1 MLADSFFIPTFPNYF
16 IRLREALLLLA
27 LLPLR
32 EEVEPLLRE
41 GLLLKEPDTEALL
54 LVEELLLRVT
64 LPLEELVR
72 LLLVETEVVFF
83 FDEVPLLLLRDTPAL
98 DELPLL
104 LRDTLLAEAL
114 LRDVEVE
121 AELLRDADD
130 EEEALRELADEPLR
144 EALDELRVLLDELLR
159 ETLPEEILREEVLE
173 VTAVRRFSSEST
185 FTTRLFLSREG
196 TLTYPFLRSRLLF
209 S

>member
-1 MLADSFFIPTFPNYF
+1 M
-16 IRLREALLLLA
+16 
-27 LLPLR
+27 PLR

-41 GLLLKEPDTEALL
+41 GLLEKLDTEAPLL
-54 LVEELLLRVT
+54 LDELLLLRDT
-64 LPLEELVR
+64 LPLDELLR
-72 LLLVETEVVFF
+72 LLLVETEVLLF
-83 FDEVPLLLLRDTPAL
+83 FDEVLLLLLLRETPAL
-98 DELPLL
+98 GEVLLL
-104 LRDTLLAEAL
+104 LRETLLPEAL
-114 LRDVEVE
+114 LRDAEVE
-121 AELLRDADD
+121 AALLRDADD
-130 EEEALRELADEPLR
+130 EEEVLRELADEPLR

-159 ETLPEEILREEVLE
+159 ETLPEEVLREEVLE

>member
-1 MLADSFFIPTFPNYF
+1 M
-16 IRLREALLLLA
+16 
-27 LLPLR
+27 PLR

-41 GLLLKEPDTEALL
+41 GLLEELDTEAPLL
-54 LVEELLLRVT
+54 LDELLLLRDT
-64 LPLEELVR
+64 LPLDELLR
-72 LLLVETEVVFF
+72 LLLVETEVLLF
-83 FDEVPLLLLRDTPAL
+83 FDEVLLLLLRETPAL
-98 DELPLL
+98 GEVLLL
-104 LRDTLLAEAL
+104 LRETLLPEAL
-114 LRDVEVE
+114 LRDAEVE
-121 AELLRDADD
+121 AALLRDADD
-130 EEEALRELADEPLR
+130 EEEVLRELADEPLR

-159 ETLPEEILREEVLE
+159 ETLPEEVLREEVLE

>member
-1 MLADSFFIPTFPNYF
+1 M
-16 IRLREALLLLA
+16 
-27 LLPLR
+27 PLR

-41 GLLLKEPDTEALL
+41 GLLEELDTEAPLL
-54 LVEELLLRVT
+54 LDELLLLRDT
-64 LPLEELVR
+64 LPLDELLR
-72 LLLVETEVVFF
+72 LLLVETEVLLF
-83 FDEVPLLLLRDTPAL
+83 FDEVLLLLLLRETPAL
-98 DELPLL
+98 GEVLLL
-104 LRDTLLAEAL
+104 LRNTLLPEAL
-114 LRDVEVE
+114 LRDAEVE
-121 AELLRDADD
+121 AVLLRDADD
-130 EEEALRELADEPLR
+130 EEEVLRELTDEPLR

-159 ETLPEEILREEVLE
+159 ETLPEEVPEEVLREEALE

>member
-1 MLADSFFIPTFPNYF
+1 M
-16 IRLREALLLLA
+16 
-27 LLPLR
+27 PLR

-41 GLLLKEPDTEALL
+41 GLLEELDTEAPLL
-54 LVEELLLRVT
+54 LDELLLLRDT
-64 LPLEELVR
+64 LPLDELLR
-72 LLLVETEVVFF
+72 LLLVETEVLLF
-83 FDEVPLLLLRDTPAL
+83 FDEVLLLLLLRETPAL
-98 DELPLL
+98 GEVLLL
-104 LRDTLLAEAL
+104 LRETLLPEAL
-114 LRDVEVE
+114 LRDAEVE
-121 AELLRDADD
+121 AALLRDADD
-130 EEEALRELADEPLR
+130 EEEVLRELADEPLR

-159 ETLPEEILREEVLE
+159 ETLSEEVLREEVLE

>member
-1 MLADSFFIPTFPNYF
+1 M
-16 IRLREALLLLA
+16 

-41 GLLLKEPDTEALL
+41 GLLEELDTEAPLL
-54 LVEELLLRVT
+54 LDELLLLRDT
-64 LPLEELVR
+64 LPLDELLR
-72 LLLVETEVVFF
+72 LLLVETEVLLF
-83 FDEVPLLLLRDTPAL
+83 FDEVLLLLR
-98 DELPLL
+98 E
-104 LRDTLLAEAL
+104 TLLPEAL
-114 LRDVEVE
+114 LRDAEVE
-121 AELLRDADD
+121 AVLLRDADD
-130 EEEALRELADEPLR
+130 EEEVLRELADEPLR

-159 ETLPEEILREEVLE
+159 ETLSEEVLREEVLE

>member
-1 MLADSFFIPTFPNYF
+1 M
-16 IRLREALLLLA
+16 
-27 LLPLR
+27 PLR

-41 GLLLKEPDTEALL
+41 GLLEELDTEAPLL
-54 LVEELLLRVT
+54 LEGLLLLR
-64 LPLEELVR
+64 
-72 LLLVETEVVFF
+72 LLVETEELFF
-83 FDEVPLLLLRDTPAL
+83 FDEVPLLLL
-98 DELPLL
+98 
-104 LRDTLLAEAL
+104 LRNTLLPEAL
-114 LRDVEVE
+114 LRDTEVE
-121 AELLRDADD
+121 AVLLRDADD
-130 EEEALRELADEPLR
+130 EEEVLRELADEPLR

-159 ETLPEEILREEVLE
+159 ETLPEEVLREEALE

>member
-1 MLADSFFIPTFPNYF
+1 M
-16 IRLREALLLLA
+16 
-27 LLPLR
+27 PLR

-41 GLLLKEPDTEALL
+41 GLLEELDTEAPLL
-54 LVEELLLRVT
+54 LDELLLLRDT
-64 LPLEELVR
+64 LPLDELLLLLLRDTLPLDELLR
-72 LLLVETEVVFF
+72 LLLVETEVLLF
-83 FDEVPLLLLRDTPAL
+83 FDEVLLLLLLRETPAL
-98 DELPLL
+98 GEVLLL
-104 LRDTLLAEAL
+104 LRETLLPEAL
-114 LRDVEVE
+114 LRDAEVE
-121 AELLRDADD
+121 AALLRDADD
-130 EEEALRELADEPLR
+130 EEEVLRELADEPLR

-159 ETLPEEILREEVLE
+159 ETLPEEVLREEVLE

>member
-1 MLADSFFIPTFPNYF
+1 M
-16 IRLREALLLLA
+16 
-27 LLPLR
+27 PLR

-41 GLLLKEPDTEALL
+41 GLLEKLDTEAPLL
-54 LVEELLLRVT
+54 LDELLLLRDT
-64 LPLEELVR
+64 LPLDELLR
-72 LLLVETEVVFF
+72 LLLVETEVLLF
-83 FDEVPLLLLRDTPAL
+83 FDEVLLLLLLRETPAL
-98 DELPLL
+98 GEVLLL
-104 LRDTLLAEAL
+104 LRETLLPEAL
-114 LRDVEVE
+114 LRDAEVE
-121 AELLRDADD
+121 AALLRDVDD
-130 EEEALRELADEPLR
+130 EEEVLRELADEPLR

-159 ETLPEEILREEVLE
+159 ETLPEEVLREEVLE

>member
-1 MLADSFFIPTFPNYF
+1 M
-16 IRLREALLLLA
+16 
-27 LLPLR
+27 PLR

-41 GLLLKEPDTEALL
+41 GLLEELDTEAPLL
-54 LVEELLLRVT
+54 LEELLL
-64 LPLEELVR
+64 LR
-72 LLLVETEVVFF
+72 LLLVETEVLLF
-83 FDEVPLLLLRDTPAL
+83 FDEVLLLLLRDTPAL

-104 LRDTLLAEAL
+104 LRETLLLEAL

-121 AELLRDADD
+121 AALLRDADD
-130 EEEALRELADEPLR
+130 EEEVLRELADEPLR
-144 EALDELRVLLDELLR
+144 EALDELRVLLAELLR
-159 ETLPEEILREEVLE
+159 DTLSEELLRDEMLE

-185 FTTRLFLSREG
+185 FTIRLFLSREG

>member
-1 MLADSFFIPTFPNYF
+1 MFADSFFISTFPNYF

-104 LRDTLLAEAL
+104 LRETLLPEA
-114 LRDVEVE
+114 
-121 AELLRDADD
+121 LLRDADD
-130 EEEALRELADEPLR
+130 EEEVLRELADEPLR
-144 EALDELRVLLDELLR
+144 EALDELRVLLAKLLRDTLSEELLR
-159 ETLPEEILREEVLE
+159 DEMLE

-185 FTTRLFLSREG
+185 FTIRLFLSREG

>member
-1 MLADSFFIPTFPNYF
+1 M
-16 IRLREALLLLA
+16 
-27 LLPLR
+27 PLR

-41 GLLLKEPDTEALL
+41 GLLEELDTEAPLL
-54 LVEELLLRVT
+54 LDELPLLRETLLPLDELL
-64 LPLEELVR
+64 R
-72 LLLVETEVVFF
+72 LLLVETEELLF
-83 FDEVPLLLLRDTPAL
+83 FDEVLLLLLLRDTPAL
-98 DELPLL
+98 GEVLLL
-104 LRDTLLAEAL
+104 LRKTLLPEAL
-114 LRDVEVE
+114 LRDAEVE
-121 AELLRDADD
+121 AALLRDADD
-130 EEEALRELADEPLR
+130 EEEVLRELADEPLR

-159 ETLPEEILREEVLE
+159 ETLSEEVLREEVLE

>member
-1 MLADSFFIPTFPNYF
+1 M
-16 IRLREALLLLA
+16 
-27 LLPLR
+27 PLR

-41 GLLLKEPDTEALL
+41 GLLEELDTEEPLL
-54 LVEELLLRVT
+54 LEELLLLR
-64 LPLEELVR
+64 
-72 LLLVETEVVFF
+72 LLVETEELFF
-83 FDEVPLLLLRDTPAL
+83 FDEVPLLLL
-98 DELPLL
+98 
-104 LRDTLLAEAL
+104 LRNTLLPEA
-114 LRDVEVE
+114 
-121 AELLRDADD
+121 LLRDADD
-130 EEEALRELADEPLR
+130 EEEVLRELADEPLR

-159 ETLPEEILREEVLE
+159 ETLPEEVLREEALE

>member
-1 MLADSFFIPTFPNYF
+1 M
-16 IRLREALLLLA
+16 
-27 LLPLR
+27 PLR

-41 GLLLKEPDTEALL
+41 GLLEELDTEAPLL
-54 LVEELLLRVT
+54 LDELLLLRDT
-64 LPLEELVR
+64 LPLDELLR
-72 LLLVETEVVFF
+72 LLLVETEVLLF
-83 FDEVPLLLLRDTPAL
+83 FDEVLLLLRETPAL
-98 DELPLL
+98 GEVLLL
-104 LRDTLLAEAL
+104 LRETLLPEAL
-114 LRDVEVE
+114 LRDAEVE
-121 AELLRDADD
+121 AALLRDADD
-130 EEEALRELADEPLR
+130 EEEVLRELADELLR

-159 ETLPEEILREEVLE
+159 ETLSEEVLREEVLE

>member
-1 MLADSFFIPTFPNYF
+1 M
-16 IRLREALLLLA
+16 
-27 LLPLR
+27 PLR

-41 GLLLKEPDTEALL
+41 GLLEELDTEAPLL
-54 LVEELLLRVT
+54 LDELLLLRDT
-64 LPLEELVR
+64 LPLDELLR
-72 LLLVETEVVFF
+72 LLLVETEVLLF
-83 FDEVPLLLLRDTPAL
+83 FDEVLLLLR
-98 DELPLL
+98 E
-104 LRDTLLAEAL
+104 TLLPEAL
-114 LRDVEVE
+114 LRDAEVE
-121 AELLRDADD
+121 AALLRDADD
-130 EEEALRELADEPLR
+130 EEEVLRELADEPLR

-159 ETLPEEILREEVLE
+159 ETLPEEVLREEVLE